1 MRFQAIFAA
10 AAFVAIAGSA
20 QAEDGSCSEWR
31 EAGVIGDLRCE
42 TVDGGAVIG
51 AAARASEYAEVFP
64 RAFAIF
70 EDYFVP
76 SEQKVALVLQPE
88 VSAELAAALVA
99 DGYKPLPWI
108 DNETKAAMLRDRI
121 VAQVEAQTASLPEA
135 QRAAVVQQALAKAEG
150 AAPAHADPEMEDGAI
165 AHEIGHLLFN
175 RYFDGP
181 ETGSADRTARYGSS
195 APDWL
200 DETAAVALEN
210 DAQTRSRYVAAR
222 EAYDADGTVLAFPL
236 DTYLSMEHPLLQS
249 AQALKTLKR
258 GSTGAVMLSGDEA
271 DDFLEASGGKPAE
284 FYRQTRLFIDYFME
298 TSGDPRILYTI
309 AEAYRDGG
317 DLGGWL
323 AQSGGENGLPTTLEA
338 LGTEFE
344 AWARAKLADETA

>member
-1 MRFQAIFAA
+1 MRITTIIVA
-10 AAFVAIAGSA
+10 AAFVASAGSA
-20 QAEDGSCSEWR
+20 QAEDGPCNEWR

-42 TVDGGAVIG
+42 PADGGAVIG
-51 AAARASEYAEVFP
+51 GAARATEYAQVFP
-64 RAFAIF
+64 RAFATF
-70 EDYFVP
+70 AKYFAP
-76 SEQKVALVLQPE
+76 SEQKVALVVQPE
-88 VSAELAAALVA
+88 VSPELTAALAA
-99 DGYKPLPWI
+99 DGYRPLPWI
-108 DNETKAAMLRDRI
+108 DNQTKAAMLRDSI

-181 ETGSADRTARYGSS
+181 ETGSADRSTRYGSS

-200 DETAAVALEN
+200 DEAAAVALEN

-222 EAYDADGTVLAFPL
+222 EAYNADGTVLAFPL
-236 DTYLSMEHPLLQS
+236 DTYLSMDHPLLQS

-271 DDFLEASGGKPAE
+271 DAFLEASGGNPAV
-284 FYRQTRLFIDYFME
+284 FYRQTRMFIDYLME
-298 TSGDPRILYTI
+298 TSGDPRILYAI
-309 AEAYRDGG
+309 AEAYRDGS
-317 DLGGWL
+317 DLSGWL
-323 AQSGGENGLPTTLEA
+323 ARSGGENGLPETLEA
-338 LGTEFE
+338 LETEFE
-344 AWARAKLADETA
+344 AWAKAKLVDAAA

>member
-1 MRFQAIFAA
+1 MTR
-10 AAFVAIAGSA
+10 FVAMIPARLGSKRIRKKNLRMLGDKPLIAHVVETALESG
-20 QAEDGSCSEWR
+20 EFDDVYINSE
-31 EAGVIGDLRCE
+31 
-42 TVDGGAVIG
+42 
-51 AAARASEYAEVFP
+51 AEVFGT
-64 RAFAIF
+64 
-70 EDYFVP
+70 
-76 SEQKVALVLQPE
+76 VAERYGAKFYRRP
-88 VSAELAAALVA
+88 AALAA
-99 DGYKPLPWI
+99 DDYKPLPWI
-108 DNETKAAMLRDRI
+108 DNETKAAMLRDSI

-181 ETGSADRTARYGSS
+181 ERESADRSARYGSS

-236 DTYLSMEHPLLQS
+236 DTYLSMDHPLLQS
-249 AQALKTLKR
+249 AQALKTLER

-271 DDFLEASGGKPAE
+271 TAFLEASGGKPAA
-284 FYRQTRLFIDYFME
+284 FYRQTRMFIDYLME
-298 TSGDPRILYTI
+298 TSGDPRILYAI
-309 AEAYRDGG
+309 AEAYRNGG
-317 DLGGWL
+317 DLSGWL
-323 AQSGGENGLPTTLEA
+323 ARSGGENGLPETLEA
-338 LGTEFE
+338 LETELE
-344 AWARAKLADETA
+344 AWAKAKLADAAA

>member
-1 MRFQAIFAA
+1 MRITTIIVA
-10 AAFVAIAGSA
+10 AAFVASAGSA
-20 QAEDGSCSEWR
+20 RAEDGPCSEWR

-42 TVDGGAVIG
+42 PADGGAVIG
-51 AAARASEYAEVFP
+51 GGARASEYAKVFP
-64 RAFAIF
+64 RAFAAF
-70 EDYFVP
+70 AEYFAP
-76 SEQKVALVLQPE
+76 SEQKVALVVQPE
-88 VSAELAAALVA
+88 VSAELTAALAA

-108 DNETKAAMLRDRI
+108 DNETKAAMLRDSI

-181 ETGSADRTARYGSS
+181 ETESADRTARYGSS

-236 DTYLSMEHPLLQS
+236 DTYLSMDHPLLQS

-271 DDFLEASGGKPAE
+271 TAFLEASGGKPAA
-284 FYRQTRLFIDYFME
+284 FYRQTRMFIDYLME
-298 TSGDPRILYTI
+298 TSGDPRIIYAI
-309 AEAYRDGG
+309 AQAYRNGG
-317 DLGGWL
+317 DLSGWL
-323 AQSGGENGLPTTLEA
+323 ARSGGENGLPETLEA
-338 LGTEFE
+338 LETEFE
-344 AWARAKLADETA
+344 AWARAKLADAAA